1 MVQYKQAMGLRRH
14 SGQIVKDMSLIVVGS
29 LLFSVSMNCIILP
42 SGMYSG
48 GFLGIAQLLR
58 MVLLSVFPS
67 LQSVGD
73 VAGIIY
79 FLLNVPLLILAWSR
93 FGHLF
98 FAKTALCVACYS
110 IFLALIPIPQSGLF
124 DEHLTAC
131 VIGGLACG
139 AGAGLTLTSGC
150 SGGGEEILGLLCLQ
164 KHPLLSVG
172 RISMALNFAVYGVG
186 FLFFDRQVV
195 VYSILFTCVTFL
207 CLDRAHLQNVMVTML
222 IITKK
227 PEMEQLVF
235 EYVGRGVTKWEGE
248 GAYSGEQT
256 EMLLTVVSKKEA
268 LQLRKALQK
277 QDPNIFVIL
286 DDNISVVGNFQ
297 TRV

>member
-110 IFLALIPIPQSGLF
+110 IFLALIPIPQSGLPS
-124 DEHLTAC
+124 EAPPSERWPYLHGPEL
-131 VIGGLACG
+131 
-139 AGAGLTLTSGC
+139 C
-150 SGGGEEILGLLCLQ
+150 SLW
-164 KHPLLSVG
+164 G
-172 RISMALNFAVYGVG
+172 RF
-186 FLFFDRQVV
+186 
-195 VYSILFTCVTFL
+195 
-207 CLDRAHLQNVMVTML
+207 
-222 IITKK
+222 
-227 PEMEQLVF
+227 PVF
-235 EYVGRGVTKWEGE
+235 
-248 GAYSGEQT
+248 
-256 EMLLTVVSKKEA
+256 
-268 LQLRKALQK
+268 
-277 QDPNIFVIL
+277 
-286 DDNISVVGNFQ
+286 
-297 TRV
+297 

>member
-1 MVQYKQAMGLRRH
+1 M
-14 SGQIVKDMSLIVVGS
+14 
-29 LLFSVSMNCIILP
+29 
-42 SGMYSG
+42 
-48 GFLGIAQLLR
+48 
-58 MVLLSVFPS
+58 
-67 LQSVGD
+67 
-73 VAGIIY
+73 
-79 FLLNVPLLILAWSR
+79 
-93 FGHLF
+93 
-98 FAKTALCVACYS
+98 ACYS
-110 IFLALIPIPQSGLF
+110 IFLALIPIPHSGLF

-150 SGGGEEILGLLCLQ
+150 SGGGEELLGLLCLQ

-297 TRV
+297 KRV

>member
-98 FAKTALCVACYS
+98 FAKTALCVACYRDPGA
-110 IFLALIPIPQSGLF
+110 ALPSEAPPSERWPYLHGPEL
-124 DEHLTAC
+124 
-131 VIGGLACG
+131 
-139 AGAGLTLTSGC
+139 C
-150 SGGGEEILGLLCLQ
+150 SLWGRF
-164 KHPLLSVG
+164 SV
-172 RISMALNFAVYGVG
+172 F
-186 FLFFDRQVV
+186 
-195 VYSILFTCVTFL
+195 
-207 CLDRAHLQNVMVTML
+207 
-222 IITKK
+222 
-227 PEMEQLVF
+227 
-235 EYVGRGVTKWEGE
+235 
-248 GAYSGEQT
+248 
-256 EMLLTVVSKKEA
+256 
-268 LQLRKALQK
+268 
-277 QDPNIFVIL
+277 
-286 DDNISVVGNFQ
+286 
-297 TRV
+297 

>member
-110 IFLALIPIPQSGLF
+110 IFLALIPIPHSGLF

-222 IITKK
+222 IITKSRRWSSWSLN
-227 PEMEQLVF
+227 M
-235 EYVGRGVTKWEGE
+235 W
-248 GAYSGEQT
+248 AA
-256 EMLLTVVSKKEA
+256 A
-268 LQLRKALQK
+268 LQNGREKGRTAESRRRCFSQWSPKRKLFS
-277 QDPNIFVIL
+277 FVRRCR
-286 DDNISVVGNFQ
+286 SRTQ
-297 TRV
+297 TSLSFWMTTSQW

>member
-110 IFLALIPIPQSGLF
+110 IFLALIPIPHSGLF

-172 RISMALNFAVYGVG
+172 RISMALNFAV
-186 FLFFDRQVV
+186 
-195 VYSILFTCVTFL
+195 IWAAA
-207 CLDRAHLQNVMVTML
+207 AH
-222 IITKK
+222 
-227 PEMEQLVF
+227 
-235 EYVGRGVTKWEGE
+235 
-248 GAYSGEQT
+248 
-256 EMLLTVVSKKEA
+256 
-268 LQLRKALQK
+268 
-277 QDPNIFVIL
+277 
-286 DDNISVVGNFQ
+286 
-297 TRV
+297 

>member
-98 FAKTALCVACYS
+98 FAKTALCGHGASNSHNVGLHDLTTPKTHSPCVATRLVGSYPTFS
-110 IFLALIPIPQSGLF
+110 
-124 DEHLTAC
+124 
-131 VIGGLACG
+131 
-139 AGAGLTLTSGC
+139 
-150 SGGGEEILGLLCLQ
+150 
-164 KHPLLSVG
+164 PL
-172 RISMALNFAVYGVG
+172 
-186 FLFFDRQVV
+186 
-195 VYSILFTCVTFL
+195 
-207 CLDRAHLQNVMVTML
+207 
-222 IITKK
+222 
-227 PEMEQLVF
+227 P
-235 EYVGRGVTKWEGE
+235 
-248 GAYSGEQT
+248 
-256 EMLLTVVSKKEA
+256 
-268 LQLRKALQK
+268 
-277 QDPNIFVIL
+277 
-286 DDNISVVGNFQ
+286 
-297 TRV
+297 

>member
-124 DEHLTAC
+124 DEHLTAWC
-131 VIGGLACG
+131 HRRPRLRRRRRPDPHLWLLWRRRRDPG
-139 AGAGLTLTSGC
+139 AALPS
-150 SGGGEEILGLLCLQ
+150 EA
-164 KHPLLSVG
+164 PLLSVG
-172 RISMALNFAVYGVG
+172 RISMAL
-186 FLFFDRQVV
+186 Q
-195 VYSILFTCVTFL
+195 L
-207 CLDRAHLQNVMVTML
+207 CSLWGRFS
-222 IITKK
+222 
-227 PEMEQLVF
+227 VF
-235 EYVGRGVTKWEGE
+235 
-248 GAYSGEQT
+248 
-256 EMLLTVVSKKEA
+256 
-268 LQLRKALQK
+268 
-277 QDPNIFVIL
+277 
-286 DDNISVVGNFQ
+286 
-297 TRV
+297 

>member
-139 AGAGLTLTSGC
+139 AGARPDPHLWLLWRRRRDPGAALPSEAPPSERWPYLHGPELC
-150 SGGGEEILGLLCLQ
+150 SLW
-164 KHPLLSVG
+164 G
-172 RISMALNFAVYGVG
+172 RF
-186 FLFFDRQVV
+186 
-195 VYSILFTCVTFL
+195 
-207 CLDRAHLQNVMVTML
+207 
-222 IITKK
+222 
-227 PEMEQLVF
+227 PVF
-235 EYVGRGVTKWEGE
+235 
-248 GAYSGEQT
+248 
-256 EMLLTVVSKKEA
+256 
-268 LQLRKALQK
+268 
-277 QDPNIFVIL
+277 
-286 DDNISVVGNFQ
+286 
-297 TRV
+297 

>member
-98 FAKTALCVACYS
+98 LQRPPCV
-110 IFLALIPIPQSGLF
+110 
-124 DEHLTAC
+124 
-131 VIGGLACG
+131 
-139 AGAGLTLTSGC
+139 
-150 SGGGEEILGLLCLQ
+150 
-164 KHPLLSVG
+164 
-172 RISMALNFAVYGVG
+172 
-186 FLFFDRQVV
+186 
-195 VYSILFTCVTFL
+195 
-207 CLDRAHLQNVMVTML
+207 
-222 IITKK
+222 
-227 PEMEQLVF
+227 
-235 EYVGRGVTKWEGE
+235 
-248 GAYSGEQT
+248 
-256 EMLLTVVSKKEA
+256 
-268 LQLRKALQK
+268 
-277 QDPNIFVIL
+277 
-286 DDNISVVGNFQ
+286 
-297 TRV
+297 